1 MLTSLSEIAGIK
13 HDYCIWNDSVACRHG
28 DPMTRSVWNRLDM
41 ADGDNNPEIVI
52 SANEI
57 PITYS
62 QRPLCNV
69 YKQIPRGFRVSA
81 AWISAGDGLR
91 RGRGSSRSKNRP
103 FQELPAYLLTPDSI
117 CSVQTM
123 SRYLDFHLFRCKTL
137 LERWRLTAFENG
149 LLREFRVFQRE
160 RRLELNFL
168 RAFQRMERY
177 LFRILIWNFDI
188 SFCFIIVSLLN
199 KLISTKRRE

>member
-1 MLTSLSEIAGIK
+1 MLTSSSEIAGIK
-13 HDYCIWNDSVACRHG
+13 HDYCIWNDRFHADTATQWHV
-28 DPMTRSVWNRLDM
+28 PWNRLNM

-81 AWISAGDGLR
+81 AWISAGDGLPR
-91 RGRGSSRSKNRP
+91 ARGSSLARRTGHSRNY
-103 FQELPAYLLTPDSI
+103 QLICLPLIRYVLFKRCPD
-117 CSVQTM
+117 
-123 SRYLDFHLFRCKTL
+123 LDFHLFGCKTL
-137 LERWRLTAFENG
+137 LERWRVTALEND
-149 LLREFRVFQRE
+149 LFRVFRVRSKRQ

-177 LFRILIWNFDI
+177 LFRILFDFNI
-188 SFCFIIVSLLN
+188 SFCIYFIIV
-199 KLISTKRRE
+199 E

>member
-1 MLTSLSEIAGIK
+1 
-13 HDYCIWNDSVACRHG
+13 
-28 DPMTRSVWNRLDM
+28 MTRSVWNRLDM

-52 SANEI
+52 Y
-57 PITYS
+57 PRTKS
-62 QRPLCNV
+62 QLPTVNARCVTCTN
-69 YKQIPRGFRVSA
+69 KSPRGFRVSA
-81 AWISAGDGLR
+81 AWISAGDGLP

-149 LLREFRVFQRE
+149 LLREFRV
-160 RRLELNFL
+160 LELNFL
-168 RAFQRMERY
+168 RAFQRMEEI
-177 LFRILIWNFDI
+177 FVPDFIGILISLI
-188 SFCFIIVSLLN
+188 ASCFII
-199 KLISTKRRE
+199 E

>member
-1 MLTSLSEIAGIK
+1 
-13 HDYCIWNDSVACRHG
+13 
-28 DPMTRSVWNRLDM
+28 MTRSVWNRLDM

-52 SANEI
+52 Y
-57 PITYS
+57 PRTKS
-62 QRPLCNV
+62 QLPTVNARCVTCTN
-69 YKQIPRGFRVSA
+69 KSPRGFRVSA
-81 AWISAGDGLR
+81 AWISAGDGLP

-149 LLREFRVFQRE
+149 LLREFRVFRRFGIEFSSSVSEDGRDICSGFYWNFNISYCVLFYYRINWFRQRE
-160 RRLELNFL
+160 GNKFWKNF
-168 RAFQRMERY
+168 FHFMNS
-177 LFRILIWNFDI
+177 II
-188 SFCFIIVSLLN
+188 SN
-199 KLISTKRRE
+199 EISCTSF

>member
-1 MLTSLSEIAGIK
+1 MKINVSPFLCQYNHFIHSIEDFDKYWKKTLANYRLNRHSQLIKKKKPINLYQNHQITRRTNIMLISSSEITGIK
-13 HDYCIWNDSVACRHG
+13 HDYCIWNDRFHADTATQWHV
-28 DPMTRSVWNRLDM
+28 PWNRLNM

-69 YKQIPRGFRVSA
+69 YKQIPRGFRVFA
-81 AWISAGDGLR
+81 AWISAGDGLPR
-91 RGRGSSRSKNRP
+91 ARGSSRSKNRP

-123 SRYLDFHLFRCKTL
+123 SRPRFSSV
-137 LERWRLTAFENG
+137 RL
-149 LLREFRVFQRE
+149 
-160 RRLELNFL
+160 
-168 RAFQRMERY
+168 
-177 LFRILIWNFDI
+177 
-188 SFCFIIVSLLN
+188 
-199 KLISTKRRE
+199 